1 MLINA
6 KAEFLGGQRVKM
18 DHLSHIL
25 DNGKENFK
33 NANFEGVKNAPN
45 PSPIRDFGPKKALL
59 KSAILENS
67 RAGKS

>member
-1 MLINA
+1 M
-6 KAEFLGGQRVKM
+6 KM

-45 PSPIRDFGPKKALL
+45 PSPIRDLGQKKALH
-59 KSAILENS
+59 KSAILEDF
-67 RAGKS
+67 RAEKSPF